1 MELQP
6 SIFKL
11 FPLGNHDLNKP
22 NFIFSSDIP
31 KKVKSIVNSY
41 FQSQNR
47 KESIIDFTNETIQLT
62 VNVELN
68 TLLLRNSGIK
78 PSDLMKENLI
88 FLAKSKTSSPTPKPF
103 GPLTFQYPS
112 NLPPNLHRIYKLA
125 SEEVFIVS
133 LTLKLIDF
141 IINLDNLNDHRID
154 FLKDENYG
162 LLVLCDLQLV
172 DQLEAYITGR
182 FVIELTEHLQQ
193 VSGSVHSDKLG
204 GTGVEE
210 DIKPKVKEI
219 SQDGGF
225 LHDRIQEDNPVDIE
239 ISPKGSHTKSTSIKP
254 IFDREIS
261 LEDLKLTDRTENTL
275 TSFVNMKKD
284 SSQTSLGAEA
294 SFSKSYV
301 FDNGDEYDSSL
312 EELVLLRSNET
323 SRSAGDNDDL
333 FEERV
338 RRPSQYKKRQETFI
352 GDMNNLRHNEEEIT
366 IDDIQDPADTS
377 SNTLDDDILETDQ
390 QFTLGSPVALQ
401 RTSSPATS
409 PMKSLSRKLSTL
421 LSRKPSASF
430 AMINFEDSNDDL
442 EFAFKATSPLVPSY
456 IKKDK
461 KFKFIKVGKVQKFV
475 NLFEEKVDSAN
486 PSRNSTRPPSPAK
499 KD

>member
-1 MELQP
+1 M
-6 SIFKL
+6 
-11 FPLGNHDLNKP
+11 GNHDLNKP

-41 FQSQNR
+41 FQSKHP
-47 KESIIDFTNETIQLT
+47 KESIIDFTNETIEVT

-88 FLAKSKTSSPTPKPF
+88 FLAKSKTSTPSPKPF
-103 GPLTFQYPS
+103 GPLVFQYSS
-112 NLPPNLHRIYKLA
+112 NLPPNLHHIYKFA

-172 DQLEAYITGR
+172 EQLETYITGK
-182 FVIELTEHLQQ
+182 FVVELTEHLPQ
-193 VSGSVHSDKLG
+193 VAGNIHSDKLRG
-204 GTGVEE
+204 AEVEE
-210 DIKPKVKEI
+210 DIKPKFKEVGQNGDFLQEHIQKDSLVNFDKEI
-219 SQDGGF
+219 SPHEG
-225 LHDRIQEDNPVDIE
+225 HNN
-239 ISPKGSHTKSTSIKP
+239 STLRDFNQIKP
-254 IFDREIS
+254 KFDKELS
-261 LEDLKLTDRTENTL
+261 LEGLKPTDRADDPL
-275 TSFVNMKKD
+275 TSFVNMKRD
-284 SSQTSLGAEA
+284 SSQMSLGAEA

-301 FDNGDEYDSSL
+301 FDNGEEYDSSL

-338 RRPSQYKKRQETFI
+338 RRPSQYKKRHETFI

-366 IDDIQDPADTS
+366 IDDIQDPIDTS
-377 SNTLDDDILETDQ
+377 TNTLDDDILETAQ
-390 QFTLGSPVALQ
+390 QLTLGSPVALQ
-401 RTSSPATS
+401 RTSSVATS

-486 PSRNSTRPPSPAK
+486 PSRTNTRPPSPIK
-499 KD
+499 RD